1 MSVSDRAYKVRPI
14 PNPRI
19 WGTNRLAS
27 LVGLPPSDVTYGEI
41 YLVSSMEGAQSLID
55 GQDFDTFY
63 QTHPEFFN
71 LRRSNFPLRVNLIDT
86 SSSLSIQV
94 HPGSEVT
101 EVLGYPQGVHEL
113 WFILEASCSSTIEL
127 GHRFDDL
134 NQMKDAIEG
143 NQLRSYCIDLPV
155 HNGESFHLYPGT
167 IHAIGSGLLVYE
179 LTYNL
184 DLTYRL
190 FDYDRVDPQ
199 TGTKRT
205 LHLEK
210 AMAAVTFP
218 QHISY
223 IEAFE
228 NQENDIEKKVL
239 VDELGVFT
247 LNYWKINGS
256 VSIPIDSFLLCTVIQ
271 GAGSIEDQHVFQYE
285 TVFVP
290 ATSKELHMM
299 GEMTIL
305 AATFREEEEQL

>member
-1 MSVSDRAYKVRPI
+1 MSVFNHAYKVRPI

-19 WGTNRLAS
+19 WGTDRLAS
-27 LVGLPPSDVTYGEI
+27 LVHLPPSKATYGEI
-41 YLVSSMEGAQSLID
+41 YLVSSMEGAQCLID

-63 QTHPEFFN
+63 QSHPEFFN

-86 SSSLSIQV
+86 TSPLSIQV

-113 WFILEASCSSTIEL
+113 WFILESSSTSTIEL
-127 GHRFDDL
+127 GHRFVDS
-134 NQMKDAIEG
+134 NQMKDALKG
-143 NQLRSYCIDLPV
+143 NQIRSYCNDFPV
-155 HNGESFHLYPGT
+155 QKGESFHLYPGT
-167 IHAIGSGLLVYE
+167 MHAIGAGLLVYE

-205 LHLEK
+205 LHLDK

-218 QHISY
+218 QHNSF
-223 IEAFE
+223 IEAIE
-228 NQENDIEKKVL
+228 NQANGFEEKIL

-247 LNYWKINGS
+247 LTYWKINGS
-256 VSIPIDSFLLCTVIQ
+256 VAIPIDSFLLVTVIQ
-271 GAGSIEDQHVFQYE
+271 GAGSIEDQHVLQYE

-290 ATSKELHMM
+290 ATSKELHMI

-305 AATFREEEEQL
+305 AATFREKEEQP